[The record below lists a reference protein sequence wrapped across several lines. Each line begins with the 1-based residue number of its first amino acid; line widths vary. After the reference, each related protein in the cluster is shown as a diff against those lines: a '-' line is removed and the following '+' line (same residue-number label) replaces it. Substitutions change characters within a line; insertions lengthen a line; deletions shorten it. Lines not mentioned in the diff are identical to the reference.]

1 MEHQLAL
8 FVETRIILPRSM
20 KINAPTVK
28 EIILSDNAPP
38 LKLLVTFVKEMT
50 MFLTNAPSMP
60 LLNKGN
66 KKDPSMPRMLMAKEK
81 DHLYHQTRQP
91 NSKDQRNPRNQDQ
104 T

>member
-20 KINAPTVK
+20 KINALTVK
-28 EIILSDNAPP
+28 RNIQLDNVPP
-38 LKLLVTFVKEMT
+38 LKPLVICVKET
-50 MFLTNAPSMP
+50 IMFLSTAPSMP

-81 DHLYHQTRQP
+81 DHLYLQTKQP
-91 NSKDQRNPRNQDQ
+91 NSKDQRNPRSER
-104 T
+104 